1 MRTFEYLDC
10 NVKNN
15 AEGFEAELIH
25 GVDPVQVVENEVK
38 QRSSCST
45 GSVKLS
51 RLKRQSFHSG

>member
-10 NVKNN
+10 NAKNN

-45 GSVKLS
+45 ASVKLS
-51 RLKRQSFHSG
+51 RLERQSFHSG